1 MHGSDQWNNLVRNL
15 AIYYI
20 FLDDGVT
27 SFIHSHFSSFYSD
40 KFCNE
45 MNDTRIFVF
54 DTIASTLHYIMDS
67 HKKIRRK
74 FKTDVIWSW
83 VGKCLGICMRGWNSV
98 FPQLRCANIY
108 IYTEKKTLLLS
119 SITLPLMLWR
129 VDHLH
134 CIMMQWTQLYHIITS
149 YNKKGWTQS
158 ANGTDWIHQ
167 MKPGKMN
174 GTV

>member
-1 MHGSDQWNNLVRNL
+1 MVSPH
-15 AIYYI
+15 
-20 FLDDGVT
+20 
-27 SFIHSHFSSFYSD
+27 SFILIFHPSIPINFVMKWTTHEFSFLIRLLLLYITLWILIKNFVESSKRMSFD
-40 KFCNE
+40 LELANVLA
-45 MNDTRIFVF
+45 FVWEGE
-54 DTIASTLHYIMDS
+54 TLFFLSYVALTYTYIQ
-67 HKKIRRK
+67 K
-74 FKTDVIWSW
+74 
-83 VGKCLGICMRGWNSV
+83 
-98 FPQLRCANIY
+98 
-108 IYTEKKTLLLS
+108 KKTLLLS

-167 MKPGKMN
+167 MKPGKMK